1 MKDEFKIW
9 LEQAKDDLKAANDSL
24 DAGNFSWASFQ
35 AQQAAEK
42 ALKAFLIKKEMR
54 MPRVHD
60 LVFLA
65 KKAGVK
71 GSLLDDCDK
80 LTRVYTE
87 TRYPDQAGVI
97 PSRKFDKEMTIN
109 HLFIAEEILQWVKKN
124 I

>member
-1 MKDEFKIW
+1 MKEEFKIW

-24 DAGNFSWASFQ
+24 DKGNFSWASFQ

-42 ALKAFLIKKEMR
+42 ALKAFLIKKEMK

-65 KKAGVK
+65 KKAGAES
-71 GSLLDDCDK
+71 SLLDDCDK

-97 PSRKFDKEMTIN
+97 PSRKFGKEIASN
-109 HLFIAEEILQWVKKN
+109 YLSIAEEIL
-124 I
+124 